1 VGKGRGGGGGVVAL
15 LRWPA
20 LALAVLTLASVF
32 APLARDYVRGL
43 HWALCLFAVLE
54 AGIAVGRGDRT
65 AIAIWAA
72 IAVLINPFQPFAF
85 PPQVW
90 RLVYA
95 ATGIWIAANHLP
107 GRG

>member
-1 VGKGRGGGGGVVAL
+1 LARSGGGGTTAIGL

-20 LALAVLTLASVF
+20 LALAILTLASVF
-32 APLARDYVRGL
+32 TPLARDYVRGL
-43 HWALCLFAVLE
+43 HWALCVFAVLE

-65 AIAIWAA
+65 AIAIWAG
-72 IAVLINPFQPFAF
+72 IAVLVNPFQPFAF

-90 RLVYA
+90 RLIYA
-95 ATGIWIAANHLP
+95 ATGIWIGANHLP